1 MEHLDARLG
10 TIAAMV
16 PRCRAV
22 ADIGCD
28 HGLLVAA
35 LLEGGRCDY
44 GIAADI
50 NPMPL
55 EKARQELT
63 RRGLLAQSECRLTNG
78 LCGIAPVGVDAVVI
92 AGMGGELIA
101 DILSRWDYTENP
113 AITYLLQPMTR
124 PVHLRRWLYTHRFT
138 LQEERCCRA
147 NGKLYT
153 VLRAQYTGCATE
165 ETPAA
170 LYFGALDLEN
180 DPLAGEYRE
189 QVLGRL
195 RRRITG
201 LVEAKRCDKTEFL
214 RGAGRGAAPP
224 AAGGRHELRS
234 CVSAL
239 PKRAAPREPAV
250 SAPTHIF
257 AGGRGERAA
266 GPAARSAAVSGR
278 SPLKPS
284 VGRFGLRPE
293 LAPCTIHTQ
302 TKRK

>member
-63 RRGLLAQSECRLTNG
+63 RRGLLAQSECHLTNG

-138 LQEERCCRA
+138 LREERCCRA

-153 VLRAQYTGCATE
+153 VLQAQYTGCATE

-170 LYFGALDLEN
+170 LYFGALDLKN

-195 RRRITG
+195 QRRITG
-201 LVEAKRCDKTEFL
+201 LVEAKP
-214 RGAGRGAAPP
+214 GP
-224 AAGGRHELRS
+224 
-234 CVSAL
+234 
-239 PKRAAPREPAV
+239 
-250 SAPTHIF
+250 
-257 AGGRGERAA
+257 ERDA
-266 GPAARSAAVSGR
+266 
-278 SPLKPS
+278 
-284 VGRFGLRPE
+284 E
-293 LAPCTIHTQ
+293 LAEA
-302 TKRK
+302 TKLLLALR

>member
-1 MEHLDARLG
+1 MLVGAGILRADTAGYELEHLDEAHYRAIHRAMERALADGALGISLGLGYAPECFYTTEELIRALEPLRGQDIPLTVHMRQEGAGVCGAVEEMLTVARTLR
-10 TIAAMV
+10 IPLHISHLKAMGRDNWGV
-16 PRCRAV
+16 KIPR
-22 ADIGCD
+22 
-28 HGLLVAA
+28 A
-35 LLEGGRCDY
+35 L
-44 GIAADI
+44 A
-50 NPMPL
+50 ML

-78 LCGIAPVGVDAVVI
+78 LCGIAPVGVDVVVI

-138 LQEERCCRA
+138 LREERCCRA

-201 LVEAKRCDKTEFL
+201 LVEAKP
-214 RGAGRGAAPP
+214 GP
-224 AAGGRHELRS
+224 
-234 CVSAL
+234 
-239 PKRAAPREPAV
+239 
-250 SAPTHIF
+250 
-257 AGGRGERAA
+257 ERDA
-266 GPAARSAAVSGR
+266 
-278 SPLKPS
+278 
-284 VGRFGLRPE
+284 E
-293 LAPCTIHTQ
+293 LAEA
-302 TKRK
+302 TKLLLALR

>member
-124 PVHLRRWLYTHRFT
+124 PVHLRQWLYTHRFT
-138 LQEERCCRA
+138 LQEEHCCRA

-201 LVEAKRCDKTEFL
+201 LVEAKPGPAAAGAAIKLKFCGGQGGAQPRPPQAGDTSNARVFRLCRNGLRPVGPRSLPPRTFL
-214 RGAGRGAAPP
+214 QGAGESGPQARRRAAPP
-224 AAGGRHELRS
+224 SAGE
-234 CVSAL
+234 
-239 PKRAAPREPAV
+239 
-250 SAPTHIF
+250 
-257 AGGRGERAA
+257 
-266 GPAARSAAVSGR
+266 AR
-278 SPLKPS
+278 
-284 VGRFGLRPE
+284 
-293 LAPCTIHTQ
+293 
-302 TKRK
+302 

>member
-63 RRGLLAQSECRLTNG
+63 RRGTAGTERVPPDQRTVRHRAG
-78 LCGIAPVGVDAVVI
+78 GGVD
-92 AGMGGELIA
+92 GSDRRMGGEPIA

-138 LQEERCCRA
+138 LREERCCRA

-170 LYFGALDLEN
+170 LYFGGAGPEN
-180 DPLAGEYRE
+180 DPLAG
-189 QVLGRL
+189 G
-195 RRRITG
+195 IP
-201 LVEAKRCDKTEFL
+201 
-214 RGAGRGAAPP
+214 GAGAGTP
-224 AAGGRHELRS
+224 AAAHYR
-234 CVSAL
+234 
-239 PKRAAPREPAV
+239 
-250 SAPTHIF
+250 
-257 AGGRGERAA
+257 AGGSQ
-266 GPAARSAAVSGR
+266 ARPRTGR
-278 SPLKPS
+278 
-284 VGRFGLRPE
+284 
-293 LAPCTIHTQ
+293 
-302 TKRK
+302 

>member
-201 LVEAKRCDKTEFL
+201 LVEAKPGPERD
-214 RGAGRGAAPP
+214 A
-224 AAGGRHELRS
+224 EL
-234 CVSAL
+234 AEATKL
-239 PKRAAPREPAV
+239 LLAAPREPAV

-284 VGRFGLRPE
+284 AGRFGLRPE

>member
-1 MEHLDARLG
+1 
-10 TIAAMV
+10 
-16 PRCRAV
+16 
-22 ADIGCD
+22 
-28 HGLLVAA
+28 
-35 LLEGGRCDY
+35 
-44 GIAADI
+44 
-50 NPMPL
+50 MPL

-78 LCGIAPVGVDAVVI
+78 LCGIAPVGVDVVVI

-124 PVHLRRWLYTHRFT
+124 SVHLRQWLYTHRFT
-138 LQEERCCRA
+138 LREERCCRA

-201 LVEAKRCDKTEFL
+201 LVEAKP
-214 RGAGRGAAPP
+214 GP
-224 AAGGRHELRS
+224 
-234 CVSAL
+234 
-239 PKRAAPREPAV
+239 
-250 SAPTHIF
+250 
-257 AGGRGERAA
+257 ERDA
-266 GPAARSAAVSGR
+266 
-278 SPLKPS
+278 
-284 VGRFGLRPE
+284 E
-293 LAPCTIHTQ
+293 LAEA
-302 TKRK
+302 TKLLLALR